1 MFITDF
7 FTMRHYWNY
16 RLKAVTLG
24 LLLMTTMTTLAQT
37 KGYTLK
43 LTVTEK
49 GTKEAVIMGTVQLQ
63 PSGATAVTD
72 MNGQAT
78 IQNVPAGDYEL
89 RVTYVGFEPLRQRL
103 RVDRDQQL
111 RLQLTEQS
119 LALKE
124 VTVTAKTRESGA
136 STSSVI
142 GRQAIDH
149 LQATSLADV
158 MQLIPGQLMDRPDLT
173 QQQGL
178 QLRTLQNN
186 STMAFGTSIVVDGMP
201 MSNNG
206 DVSQGTF
213 SGTAFAGTDMRQ
225 VSADNIEEVEVIRG
239 IPSAEYGDLTSGLVV
254 VHSKVGV
261 TPWQVKAKIN
271 PGLQNYSVGK
281 GLKLGKGGI
290 INANLD
296 YAKAW
301 GDPRQKTRSYDRYTA
316 NVGWG
321 YDLTRKWHADTKL
334 RFMQAKDWSGN
345 DPDAKQDGTET
356 KAKTSSFGLTHN
368 GKIQMDLPLMRSL
381 KYTVGLSLSQTDN
394 RNTSFVAVSSGLL
407 PILTARETGYY
418 SVPWKT
424 TSYLATGITESRPG
438 NVFAKVT
445 DDFFLRRGKTVQSFK
460 LGADY
465 HYDWNS
471 GKGYYNE
478 DDELPYRPNSNG
490 RPRAFNDIPGLHQLS
505 LFAEDQFTYN
515 INKVQRLKVNFGLRF
530 TTLQPLSE
538 LATTALSPRLN
549 VALSVAKW
557 LDIRGGIG
565 LNSKTPGLNHLYPDK
580 KYIDD
585 LVGNYTLAEPA
596 AYYVHTEVYDVQR
609 SKGLKNATTT
619 KIEAGIDIKL
629 PKGRKLSLLAYQDRT
644 PNGFEAASDFFT
656 YTYNLFDAEH
666 RPAMSNGQ
674 PDFTTGYAQQFSCFA
689 TTGLLENTD
698 KTVNRGVEFDF
709 DLGEIKPI
717 KTNIYFSGAWNE
729 TKTDWS
735 TRMNT
740 TAVPAA
746 LLSGTIYA
754 GRNITPVRIVYP
766 SGLDYTRLRRFVN
779 TMRAVTHIPQLHMV
793 ASFTAQVIWHNSTWS
808 YTADK
813 DPIGWIDN
821 TLTYHDISASPT
833 ISFTGGSISTSDE
846 KLLLRY
852 TDNEPTKSPTTW
864 NLSARLTKELGQVGA
879 LSLYVDNA
887 LFYEPYLKGNNTT
900 TLSQRN
906 TGKFAFGA
914 ELSVKL

>member
-1 MFITDF
+1 MHRFLLILTLLTSLAVGAQNRKIT
-7 FTMRHYWNY
+7 
-16 RLKAVTLG
+16 VS
-24 LLLMTTMTTLAQT
+24 
-37 KGYTLK
+37 
-43 LTVTEK
+43 VTERA
-49 GTKEAVIMGTVQLQ
+49 TREPIVMGTVVLE
-63 PSGATAVTD
+63 PAALSAVTD
-72 MNGQAT
+72 MKGEAT
-78 IQNVPAGDYEL
+78 IANVPQGRYTL
-89 RVTYVGFEPLRQRL
+89 IVRYVGFEPYRQQINVTNLDLHL
-103 RVDRDQQL
+103 RVV
-111 RLQLTEQS
+111 LTESS

-186 STMAFGTSIVVDGMP
+186 STMAFGTSIVVDGVP

-213 SGTAFAGTDMRQ
+213 SGTAFAGTDLRQ
-225 VSADNIEEVEVIRG
+225 VSADNIDEVEVIRG

-261 TPWQVKAKIN
+261 TPWQAKAKIN
-271 PGLQNYSVGK
+271 PALQNYSVGK
-281 GLKLGKGGI
+281 GFALAKAGI

-321 YDLTRKWHADTKL
+321 FDPTRRWHTDTKV

-345 DPDAKQDGTET
+345 DPDAQQDGTET
-356 KAKTSSFGLTHN
+356 KATTTVVGLTHN
-368 GKIQMDLPLMRSL
+368 GRLQIDRPLARSL
-381 KYTVGLSLSQTDN
+381 KYTVGVSLTKTDN
-394 RNTSFVAVSSGLL
+394 RNTSYVAVSSGLL

-418 SVPWKT
+418 AVPWKT

-438 NVFAKVT
+438 NVFAKLT
-445 DDFFLRRGKTVQSFK
+445 DDFFLRRGKTMQSFK
-460 LGADY
+460 VGVDY

-471 GKGYYNE
+471 GQGYYNA
-478 DDELPYRPNSNG
+478 DDTLPYRPNSNG
-490 RPRAFNDIPGLHQLS
+490 RPRAFSDIPGLHQLS
-505 LFAEDQFTYN
+505 VFAEDQFTYN
-515 INKVQRLKVNFGLRF
+515 INKVNRLRVNFGMRF
-530 TTLQPLSE
+530 TSLQPFST

-549 VALSVAKW
+549 VAFTVAKW

-565 LNSKTPGLNHLYPDK
+565 MNSKTPGLNHLYPDK

-585 LVGNYTLAEPA
+585 VVGNFTLATPP
-596 AYYVHTEVYDVQR
+596 AYYVHTQVYDVQR
-609 SKGLKNATTT
+609 SEGLKNATTT
-619 KIEAGIDIKL
+619 KVEAGIDIKL
-629 PKGRKLSLLAYQDRT
+629 PRGRRLSLLAYQDRT
-644 PNGFEAASDFFT
+644 PDGFEAAADYFT
-656 YTYNLFDAEH
+656 YQYNLFDNTAAL
-666 RPAMSNGQ
+666 PIT
-674 PDFTTGYAQQFSCFA
+674 DFSTGYAYQFTNFA
-689 TTGLLENTD
+689 TTGLLENTS

-709 DLGEIKPI
+709 NLGELPLL
-717 KTNIYFSGAWNE
+717 KTTLYFSGAWNE

-740 TAVPAA
+740 TTVPAA
-746 LLSGTIYA
+746 LLTGTKYA
-754 GRNITPVRIVYP
+754 GRNLSPVRIVYP

-779 TMRAVTHIPQLHMV
+779 TLRAVTHIPQLHMV

-821 TLTYHDISASPT
+821 SLQYHDIAAT
-833 ISFTGGSISTSDE
+833 QYIDFDGGRIATNDE
-846 KLLLRY
+846 RLLLRY
-852 TDNEPTKSPTTW
+852 SDNEPTESPTTW
-864 NLSARLTKELGQVGA
+864 NLSGRVTKELGRIGA
-879 LSLYVDNA
+879 LSLYVDNC
-887 LFYEPYLKGNNTT
+887 LFYEPYLKGNNTN
-900 TLSQRN
+900 TLTQRN
-906 TGKFAFGA
+906 TGKFSFGA
-914 ELSVKL
+914 ELSINL

>member
-1 MFITDF
+1 MQRIILIIAVLF
-7 FTMRHYWNY
+7 
-16 RLKAVTLG
+16 AVTAS
-24 LLLMTTMTTLAQT
+24 AQNY
-37 KGYTLK
+37 KVHV
-43 LTVTEK
+43 TVTEK
-49 GTKEAVIMGTVQLQ
+49 ASHEPVIMGTVVLD
-63 PSGATAVTD
+63 PSGQTAVTD
-72 MNGQAT
+72 MKGQVT
-78 IQNVPAGDYEL
+78 LSNVPAGRYTL
-89 RVTYVGFEPLRQRL
+89 IARYVGFEPCRL
-103 RVDRDQQL
+103 SVNVTNRDL
-111 RLQLTEQS
+111 NLKAELVESS

-206 DVSQGTF
+206 SVSQGAF
-213 SGTAFAGTDMRQ
+213 SGTAFSGTDLRQ
-225 VSADNIEEVEVIRG
+225 VSADNIDEVEVIRG
-239 IPSAEYGDLTSGLVV
+239 IPSAEYGDMTSGLVV

-281 GLKLGKGGI
+281 GVRMGKAGI

-321 YDLTRKWHADTKL
+321 YDISRKWHADTKL
-334 RFMQAKDWSGN
+334 RFMQAKDWSGK
-345 DPDAKQDGTET
+345 DPDAVQDGTES
-356 KAKTSSFGLTHN
+356 KSTSTTFGLTHN
-368 GKIQMDLPLMRSL
+368 GKIQMELPLMRSL
-381 KYTVGLSLSQTDN
+381 KYTAGLTLSANDN
-394 RNTSFVAVSSGLL
+394 RNTSYVAVSSGLL
-407 PILTARETGYY
+407 PILTTTETGYY
-418 SVPWKT
+418 AVPWKT
-424 TSYLATGITESRPG
+424 TSYLATGINESRPG
-438 NVFAKVT
+438 NVFLKVT
-445 DDFFLRRGKTVQSFK
+445 DDFFWRKGKTVQSFK
-460 LGADY
+460 VGVDY
-465 HYDWNS
+465 RYDWNS
-471 GKGYYNE
+471 GKGYYN
-478 DDELPYRPNSNG
+478 DDDALPYRPNANG
-490 RPRAFNDIPGLHQLS
+490 RPRAFSDIPGLHQLS
-505 LFAEDQFTYN
+505 AFAEDQFTYN
-515 INKVQRLKVNFGLRF
+515 INKVNRLRVNFGLRF
-530 TTLQPLSE
+530 TSLQPFSD

-549 VALSVAKW
+549 VAFSVTKW

-565 LNSKTPGLNHLYPDK
+565 MNSKTPGLNHLYPDK

-585 LVGNYTLAEPA
+585 VVGNFTLAETP
-596 AYYVHTEVYDVQR
+596 AYYTHTEVYDVQR
-609 SKGLKNATTT
+609 SEGLKNATTT
-619 KIEAGIDIKL
+619 KIEAGLDIKL

-644 PNGFEAASDFFT
+644 PDGFEAASDYFT
-656 YTYNLFDAEH
+656 YTYNLFDNTATL
-666 RPAMSNGQ
+666 PIT
-674 PDFTTGYAQQFSCFA
+674 DFSTGYAYQFTCFS
-689 TTGLLENTD
+689 TTGQLANTD
-698 KTVNRGVEFDF
+698 KTVNRGVEFDL
-709 DLGEIKPI
+709 DLGELPLL
-717 KTNIYFSGAWNE
+717 KTNLYFSGAWNE

-740 TAVPAA
+740 TSVPAA
-746 LLSGTIYA
+746 LLTGTKYA
-754 GRNITPVRIVYP
+754 GRGISPVRIVYP

-779 TMRAVTHIPQLHMV
+779 TLRAVTHIPQLHMV

-813 DPIGWIDN
+813 DPIGWID
-821 TLTYHDISASPT
+821 TDLVYHDINSAQYIT
-833 ISFTGGSISTSDE
+833 FDGGQIATNDE
-846 KLLLRY
+846 KLQLRY
-852 TDNEPTKSPTTW
+852 TDNEPNESPTTW
-864 NLSARLTKELGQVGA
+864 NLSARLSKELGKIGT
-879 LSLYVDNA
+879 LSLYVDNC
-887 LFYEPYLKGNNTT
+887 LFYEPYMKGNNTN

-914 ELSVKL
+914 ELSINL